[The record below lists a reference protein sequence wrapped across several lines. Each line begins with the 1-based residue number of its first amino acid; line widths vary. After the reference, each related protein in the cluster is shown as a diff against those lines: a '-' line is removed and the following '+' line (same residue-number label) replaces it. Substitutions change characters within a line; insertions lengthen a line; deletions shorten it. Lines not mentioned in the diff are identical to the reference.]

1 MRERKKSELPLPPA
15 QQLLLSDKEV
25 AALLGIGIST
35 VWKKA
40 TEDDAFPKPFPIT
53 ERSRRWRRHDILK
66 WVKDLAKTPQAA

>member
-1 MRERKKSELPLPPA
+1 MRERKEGKLPPA

-40 TEDDAFPKPFPIT
+40 LEDDNFPKPFPIT
-53 ERSRRWRRHDILK
+53 ERARRWRRHDIMR
-66 WVKDLAKTPQAA
+66 WVKDLGKLPQTA